1 MDDFFNYILIHFDYE
16 DYKIE
21 IPNNLAQL
29 NSSKFFIKEEKDRK
43 EYLTINAKEIKEIL
57 KIILNEKKKLIYCDR
72 YYFDEKNN
80 IESFENNGQENQA
93 NSLYQTMKD
102 IKEEEEKNNYFNIN
116 NNNGYYEYTCNEIEK
131 DKPNIKSFNN
141 ASEIPLH
148 KESYSSESKELTN
161 ILQIYQNNQIKFGI
175 KIDELNEKIE
185 KLNDQIQNLN
195 SKNNILSQ
203 EKKNLLIEYNFL
215 LKALD
220 KSNEE
225 KQAKIEKINDKSRI
239 KSVELLS
246 VPGNIKK
253 ENLIK
258 QNNCFFYNFYPEL
271 NYSCYSVYECS
282 ETDSHLIQNHIMPN
296 IYSTIKSELLTM
308 RKNEKKESA
317 MNYIDLFKRSFQIIE
332 QSISL
337 SSFSCSFLLLSEENL
352 ILINI
357 GSCQTKKEQFN
368 KNSKKWEDICLNNKN
383 FKDSSKITLQN
394 NTGEECELEIKIFP
408 YNDND
413 KFFIMGNSRFWDS
426 ISWNELKSIIE
437 TNYHQNN
444 SQEIIKYI
452 NLSFNQILE
461 VTCNIDGI
469 SIVLLFLK

>member
-57 KIILNEKKKLIYCDR
+57 KIILNKKKKLIYCDR

-116 NNNGYYEYTCNEIEK
+116 NNHGYYEYTCNEIEK

-185 KLNDQIQNLN
+185 KLND
-195 SKNNILSQ
+195 
-203 EKKNLLIEYNFL
+203 
-215 LKALD
+215 
-220 KSNEE
+220 EE

-308 RKNEKKESA
+308 RKTEKKESA